1 MQTMVKLR
9 AYRKI
14 AWMMITIAAAP
25 YLSAGAWA
33 AERVISAPQSI
44 VVFPLDAG
52 AAVTDSRIVSELNA
66 FLKDGLAANP
76 RYRSVTFSERL
87 PAVQRLVLLQSD
99 KKTATQGPF
108 ATDAAAIGRAG
119 MLAKAMSA
127 DVYVVGSI
135 DRYAFDASV
144 GTADVSGKAKLYDGR
159 TGRFIREVPF
169 QSHAVKPAS
178 ETGASETKVRSA
190 AVNDAGRKLVKGI
203 TGDEYQEPRPVTT
216 TMVAAEK
223 SSKKS
228 SWIPALL
235 LALGVGVLLG
245 GSGGG
250 SSSGGGTT
258 SAAGVDNPPPPPF

>member
-1 MQTMVKLR
+1 M
-9 AYRKI
+9 
-14 AWMMITIAAAP
+14 AWLMITIVAIP
-25 YLSAGAWA
+25 YLSAGAMA
-33 AERVISAPQSI
+33 ATRAESVPQSI

-52 AAVTDSRIVSELNA
+52 AAVTDSRVVSELNA
-66 FLKDGLAANP
+66 FLKDGLSANP

-87 PAVQRLVLLQSD
+87 PAVQRLVSLQPD
-99 KKTATQGPF
+99 KRTATQGPF
-108 ATDAAAIGRAG
+108 ASDEAAIGRAG
-119 MLAKAMSA
+119 MLARAMSA

-159 TGRFIREVPF
+159 TGRFIRDVPF

-178 ETGASETKVRSA
+178 ETGASETKVRRA

-250 SSSGGGTT
+250 SSSGGGGST
-258 SAAGVDNPPPPPF
+258 SPAATDGDAPPAPPNVF